1 MNELNTAIKEVKKMI
16 DINMF
21 GTKNY
26 DSYNL
31 FAGYQRVYFQTNENI
46 DSYLGI
52 YDLNHKKNA
61 LCVAGSGD
69 QAFSLIAKGIN
80 DIQLFDINKL
90 TEYMILG
97 LKKAIILKYNYS
109 EYFEIMFKLVN
120 LQTNFRDIYNI
131 INDLIP
137 YMEEKYQ
144 YFWLEVINYYKML
157 QLSEKTNYN
166 LIKMLSLTNIEQI
179 VKNNSSYLNSNEDY
193 DKLRNN
199 LKECIINFKSVN
211 AITLEND
218 FQNNKFDL
226 ILLSNILDYFHLYWG
241 NNWPISYLEK
251 YVNGLCNIMNNDSI
265 LYLHYAFTPYIWP
278 RIFNGTNIKIS
289 NLPQYYEIKEI
300 VNLNNLKQKDMII
313 LKRMR

>member
-1 MNELNTAIKEVKKMI
+1 
-16 DINMF
+16 
-21 GTKNY
+21 
-26 DSYNL
+26 
-31 FAGYQRVYFQTNENI
+31 
-46 DSYLGI
+46 
-52 YDLNHKKNA
+52 
-61 LCVAGSGD
+61 
-69 QAFSLIAKGIN
+69 
-80 DIQLFDINKL
+80 
-90 TEYMILG
+90 
-97 LKKAIILKYNYS
+97 
-109 EYFEIMFKLVN
+109 
-120 LQTNFRDIYNI
+120 
-131 INDLIP
+131 
-137 YMEEKYQ
+137 
-144 YFWLEVINYYKML
+144 
-157 QLSEKTNYN
+157 
-166 LIKMLSLTNIEQI
+166 MLSLTNIEQI

>member
-157 QLSEKTNYN
+157 QLSAVY
-166 LIKMLSLTNIEQI
+166 
-179 VKNNSSYLNSNEDY
+179 
-193 DKLRNN
+193 
-199 LKECIINFKSVN
+199 
-211 AITLEND
+211 
-218 FQNNKFDL
+218 
-226 ILLSNILDYFHLYWG
+226 
-241 NNWPISYLEK
+241 
-251 YVNGLCNIMNNDSI
+251 
-265 LYLHYAFTPYIWP
+265 
-278 RIFNGTNIKIS
+278 
-289 NLPQYYEIKEI
+289 
-300 VNLNNLKQKDMII
+300 
-313 LKRMR
+313 